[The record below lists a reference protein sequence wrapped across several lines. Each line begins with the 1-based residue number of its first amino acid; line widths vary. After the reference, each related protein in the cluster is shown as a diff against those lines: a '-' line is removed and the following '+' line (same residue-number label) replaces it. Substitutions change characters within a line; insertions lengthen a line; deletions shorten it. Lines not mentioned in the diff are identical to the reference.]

1 MEYSSSYV
9 MYMDDKVVYNSRFN
23 GCCLGYQCSL
33 FKLDINHNGGLG
45 ISRRLVLDQ
54 PNHRFQ
60 LPTLYPL
67 IQCSEFRDDTD
78 Y

>member
-1 MEYSSSYV
+1 MEYSSSNV
-9 MYMDDKVVYNSRFN
+9 MYMDDKVVYNCRFN
-23 GCCLGYQCSL
+23 GCCLGYQCFL
-33 FKLDINHNGGLG
+33 CNLDSNHNGGLG

-54 PNHRFQ
+54 PYPFQ